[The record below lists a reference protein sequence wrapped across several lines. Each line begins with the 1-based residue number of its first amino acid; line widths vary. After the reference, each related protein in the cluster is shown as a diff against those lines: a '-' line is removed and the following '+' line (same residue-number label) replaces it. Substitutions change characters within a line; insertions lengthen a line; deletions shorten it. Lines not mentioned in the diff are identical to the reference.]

1 MYKLSV
7 YSIRAYIFTFQNKFI
22 RFMSYFFIANNW
34 EYFFTNHYSFTPLY
48 SSIFTLNVVKSMTF
62 KIACA
67 VSKLVKLIVAC
78 STASRR
84 ILNPSERSVE
94 HTSELQSRGH
104 I

>member
-1 MYKLSV
+1 MYKLSG

-48 SSIFTLNVVKSMTF
+48 SIIFTLNVVKSMTF

-78 STASRR
+78 STASREF
-84 ILNPSERSVE
+84 LNPYEAALLLESS
-94 HTSELQSRGH
+94 L
-104 I
+104 

>member
-1 MYKLSV
+1 
-7 YSIRAYIFTFQNKFI
+7 
-22 RFMSYFFIANNW
+22 MSYFFIANNW

-84 ILNPSERSVE
+84 ILNPSERGLVPEVSVLM
-94 HTSELQSRGH
+94 TRSEERRVGKEERRERGGEQM
-104 I
+104 